1 MENCKLQKKKGK
13 KKNVNTLVIF
23 LNIKPFLNYLS
34 LNMEKKTLFVWN
46 KLWKKSEGRS
56 SYIRGNE
63 KIMKIHGKFSFF
75 PLF

>member
-34 LNMEKKTLFVWN
+34 LNMEKKNVVRL
-46 KLWKKSEGRS
+46 KQ
-56 SYIRGNE
+56 IME
-63 KIMKIHGKFSFF
+63 KIGGKK
-75 PLF
+75 

>member
-34 LNMEKKTLFVWN
+34 LNMEKKRCSFETN
-46 KLWKKSEGRS
+46 
-56 SYIRGNE
+56 Y
-63 KIMKIHGKFSFF
+63 GKNRREEVVI
-75 PLF
+75 